1 MGTFQTAPRPDPYTG
16 GVRKAVVQRVASAS
30 VKVDGEIIG
39 SINMGLLVYLGVGKD
54 DIQKDVEFFA
64 NKIANLRIFE
74 DENGK
79 MNLSALTLKYDI
91 LVVSQ
96 FTLYG
101 DVKKGFRPSFQDA
114 AEKDA
119 ANSLYELLVEKLKE
133 RGLKVETGVFQAMME
148 VESINDGPVTIL
160 I

>member
-1 MGTFQTAPRPDPYTG
+1 M
-16 GVRKAVVQRVASAS
+16 KAVVQRVSSAS
-30 VKVDGEIIG
+30 VKVDDKATGC
-39 SINMGLLVYLGVGKD
+39 INKGLLVYLGVGQD
-54 DIQKDVEFFA
+54 DTEKEVDFFA

-79 MNLSALTLKYDI
+79 MNLSALTLGYDI

-114 AEKDA
+114 ADRDK
-119 ANSLYELLVEKLKE
+119 ANSLYELLIKRLKE
-133 RGLKVETGVFQAMME
+133 TGLKVETGIFQAMME
-148 VESINDGPVTIL
+148 VESINDGPVTI
-160 I
+160 IIE

>member
-1 MGTFQTAPRPDPYTG
+1 M
-16 GVRKAVVQRVASAS
+16 KAVVQRVASAS